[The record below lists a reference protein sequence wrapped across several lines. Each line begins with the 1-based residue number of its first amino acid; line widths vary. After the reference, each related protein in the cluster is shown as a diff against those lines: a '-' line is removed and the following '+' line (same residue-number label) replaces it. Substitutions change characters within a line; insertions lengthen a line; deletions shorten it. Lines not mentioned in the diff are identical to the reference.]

1 MKEYARAPKTL
12 FVSALLSA
20 ISLAFSLSVFYL
32 TFLSIGYN
40 QTDPARQINWSAI
53 LIISMIFAAVKSIP
67 IGVPFEVGLP
77 EITLTFLLQL
87 FGVPTVDGATAT
99 ILMRIL
105 TLWLR
110 FFIGFAAEQWMGI
123 KAITTGPSD
132 IMNPPLQIEKA

>member
-1 MKEYARAPKTL
+1 
-12 FVSALLSA
+12 
-20 ISLAFSLSVFYL
+20 
-32 TFLSIGYN
+32 
-40 QTDPARQINWSAI
+40 
-53 LIISMIFAAVKSIP
+53 MIFAAVKSIP

>member
-1 MKEYARAPKTL
+1 
-12 FVSALLSA
+12 
-20 ISLAFSLSVFYL
+20 
-32 TFLSIGYN
+32 
-40 QTDPARQINWSAI
+40 
-53 LIISMIFAAVKSIP
+53 
-67 IGVPFEVGLP
+67 
-77 EITLTFLLQL
+77 
-87 FGVPTVDGATAT
+87 VPTVVGATAT